1 MAQRA
6 GEDATPEPPSPDWAD
21 RLTDIGD
28 AATKAGFAY
37 SAFAGVVNSLQDDS
51 LSSIEKLQA
60 LIVGLSLG
68 LPAAISGFKSLKS
81 IFESGGLVGRGIFG
95 LGAGGSAAITSAAIA
110 AIILALKTL
119 INAIDRISKYDD
131 YINQQTISLKN
142 NLSEIRSQT
151 TELTANLKELSNAQ
165 SSLEGLTKGTQE
177 WRNAVQDV
185 NSQILELID
194 KYPELAEYVTTANGV
209 MSISAY
215 GQNKVLD
222 LQRQKLQEAQSAANI
237 ASIAQYNRQLQK

>member
-21 RLTDIGD
+21 RLTSIGD

-37 SAFAGVVNSLQDDS
+37 SAFVSVVNSLKDDS
-51 LSSIEKLQA
+51 LSSTEKLQA
-60 LIVGLSLG
+60 LIFGLSSG
-68 LPAAISGFKSLKS
+68 LPAAISGFKSLRS
-81 IFESGGLVGRGIFG
+81 IFESGGLVGKGIFG
-95 LGAGGSAAITSAAIA
+95 LGPGGSAAITSAAIA
-110 AIILALKTL
+110 AIILAIKTL

-131 YINQQTISLKN
+131 YINQQTTSLKN

-165 SSLEGLTKGTQE
+165 SSLQGLTKGTQE
-177 WRNAVQDV
+177 WRDAVQDV

-194 KYPELAEYVTTANGV
+194 KYPELAEYVTTTNGV

-215 GQNKVLD
+215 G
-222 LQRQKLQEAQSAANI
+222 
-237 ASIAQYNRQLQK
+237 

>member
-21 RLTDIGD
+21 RLTDITD

-37 SAFAGVVNSLQDDS
+37 STFVGTVNSLKDDS
-51 LSSIEKLQA
+51 LSSTEKLQA
-60 LIVGLSLG
+60 LIFGLSSG
-68 LPAAISGFKSLKS
+68 LPAAISGFKSLRS
-81 IFESGGLVGRGIFG
+81 IFESGGLVGKGILG
-95 LGAGGSAAITSAAIA
+95 LGAGSSAAITSAAIT
-110 AIILALKTL
+110 AIILALKTV
-119 INAIDRISKYDD
+119 INIIERISKYDD
-131 YINQQTISLKN
+131 YINQQTTSLKN

-151 TELTANLKELSNAQ
+151 TELTANLKELSNVQ

-177 WRNAVQDV
+177 WRDAVQDV

-194 KYPELAEYVTTANGV
+194 KYPELAEYVTTANGA

-215 GQNKVLD
+215 G
-222 LQRQKLQEAQSAANI
+222 
-237 ASIAQYNRQLQK
+237 